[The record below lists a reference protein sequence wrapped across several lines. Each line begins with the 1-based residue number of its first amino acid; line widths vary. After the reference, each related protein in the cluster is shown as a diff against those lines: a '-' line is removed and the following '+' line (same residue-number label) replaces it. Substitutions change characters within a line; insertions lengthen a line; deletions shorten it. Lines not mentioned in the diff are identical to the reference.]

1 MQKYKFLPYNKNLVS
16 VARELRKNQTE
27 AEIKFGAFI
36 KNCDFFKKYKFTT
49 QKLLDNF
56 IVDFYCSKLLLVIEI
71 DGEVHNFQKER
82 DKERDNILIQK
93 YGFKIIRFTNK
104 EILNEIDKVEQRLKQ
119 ILTP

>member
-56 IVDFYCSKLLLVIEI
+56 IVDFYCSKLLLVIE
-71 DGEVHNFQKER
+71 KL
-82 DKERDNILIQK
+82 LIAFT
-93 YGFKIIRFTNK
+93 FKMSIFFEK
-104 EILNEIDKVEQRLKQ
+104 FV
-119 ILTP
+119 